1 MNHERYSDP
10 YIAGILGEAKTIA
23 MVGASAVT
31 NRPSY
36 FAMKYLLG
44 KGYRVIPV
52 NPTLAGKEILGQPV
66 YASLAEV
73 LAPVDIVDIFRNST
87 AALEV
92 TREAIRLK
100 DALGIKVIWMQLG
113 VRNDEAAAEAEAAG
127 LQVVMNRCPKIE
139 YGRLSGEIGW
149 AGVNA
154 GTISSKRPLLGGR
167 GVQNH
172 VIAGK
177 SR

>member
-1 MNHERYSDP
+1 MNHDSYSDP
-10 YIAGILGEAKTIA
+10 FIAGILGSARVIA
-23 MVGASAVT
+23 MVGASAGT

-52 NPTLAGKEILGQPV
+52 NPTLAGKEILGQRV
-66 YASLAEV
+66 YGSLADV
-73 LAPVDIVDIFRNST
+73 LAPVDIVDIFRNSA

-92 TREAIRLK
+92 VREAIRLK
-100 DALGIKVIWMQLG
+100 ETLGIKVVWMQLG

-139 YGRLSGEIGW
+139 YGKLSGEIGW
-149 AGVNA
+149 NGVNS
-154 GTISSKRPLLGGR
+154 GVLSSKKPVMRGGFQSFGIR
-167 GVQNH
+167 S
-172 VIAGK
+172 K
-177 SR
+177 